1 MNNCNCNQNCKYNC
15 FCYKKQKEK
24 NNNSSICYG
33 QKLANLKPEV
43 YQYYL
48 EITIKLSPLLG
59 VNSYV
64 LLGLRS
70 KPSY

>member
-1 MNNCNCNQNCKYNC
+1 ML
-15 FCYKKQKEK
+15 KQKK
-24 NNNSSICYG
+24 F
-33 QKLANLKPEV
+33 LF

-59 VNSYV
+59 VNSYD

-70 KPSY
+70 KPSD